1 TPKCNGIF
9 VGGRKPRSDGWY
21 PADSRATDAKLE
33 LRGGTAGFVNLKKVM
48 DCACFY
54 PPSWCANDLVRGPS
68 FAFQEQNEV
77 SFMEIRALRKYNAKL
92 IVQKA
97 VKQLHMGKV
106 IIKKVPFI
114 FIVLTS
120 DNPFRKNMNVPLQGS
135 LSFRDVAVVFT
146 WEEWQLLDLVQKN
159 LYQDVMLEN
168 YSNLVSVGYQDTRA
182 DAFCQ
187 LEQGKPWIAEEET
200 HSQIHPGE
208 WKPVAGDE
216 RKVKSQLVWKRA
228 ALLKPNATS
237 LLPRSHILLY
247 IKGLTQVRNLTDAL
261 FAFPG
266 GKLSAVRTPDIPPTW
281 QRSLAVSFPT
291 VEANVAGAMFALC
304 TPEPLKSMQFGS
316 LTLKD
321 VAVDFTREEWQLL
334 TPAQKALYREVTL
347 QNYSH
352 LVSVAFEN
360 HRFVPSRERPK
371 EEDLARRTAIPEK
384 MAAPGQDPR
393 TGRGNTT
400 SQRDCEEPESA
411 AMDEAVKTEVIRQLS
426 IFVICQQF
434 WPASWCVDWSKKKLL
449 LPLTWDIKLPN
460 QIHCF
465 SGSAD
470 DHRGEQREQP
480 LGTPVQDR
488 NAVDAVVAEDAPAR
502 VRLGKYLSDHIAQK
516 CSRWGKPLPGGG
528 ITVAITEFS
537 QDHNLRRECDLFQ

>member
-68 FAFQEQNEV
+68 FAFQEQNE
-77 SFMEIRALRKYNAKL
+77 
-92 IVQKA
+92 
-97 VKQLHMGKV
+97 
-106 IIKKVPFI
+106 
-114 FIVLTS
+114 
-120 DNPFRKNMNVPLQGS
+120 GS

-216 RKVKSQLVWKRA
+216 RK
-228 ALLKPNATS
+228 
-237 LLPRSHILLY
+237 
-247 IKGLTQVRNLTDAL
+247 L

-449 LPLTWDIKLPN
+449 LPLTWVAFSWVPQAQMFNAKCSMTSRLQDIKLPN